1 MTSVS
6 RRSFV
11 KEALSGGAL
20 AVSSLACSPGD
31 SAGKTSDQQEP
42 PNYSLPLKGSWLFRT
57 DQEDIGQRDKW
68 FEKEIP
74 DADWQAVEVPHTWQ
88 VMDTLEEYSGKA
100 WYRCAFEAPETGDDS
115 WVRLEFEA
123 VFHSAVV
130 WLNGVRVGEHLLKGY
145 TAFTVDLTRN
155 SGARPDN
162 FLAVEVDNSFH
173 DRMLSRNTSYD

>member
-31 SAGKTSDQQEP
+31 SAGKTSDQPES

-57 DQEDIGQRDKW
+57 EPEDIGQRDKW

-74 DADWQAVEVPHTWQ
+74 D
-88 VMDTLEEYSGKA
+88 S
-100 WYRCAFEAPETGDDS
+100 
-115 WVRLEFEA
+115 
-123 VFHSAVV
+123 
-130 WLNGVRVGEHLLKGY
+130 
-145 TAFTVDLTRN
+145 
-155 SGARPDN
+155 
-162 FLAVEVDNSFH
+162 
-173 DRMLSRNTSYD
+173 